1 MDKGGMTLDEF
12 LAEWSND
19 DDCVLVHTSG
29 STGKPK
35 PLRVEKKRMLASART
50 TCCFLGLDSSDVAL
64 LCMPL
69 DYIAGKMVV
78 VRSLAC
84 GMRLISVA
92 PSSHPLS
99 QLAEVP
105 TFAAMVPMQVYCSM
119 QDESERQKL
128 MGIKNLII
136 GGGAIDPS
144 LEEQL
149 RSFPNNVW
157 STYGMT
163 ETLSHIALRRI
174 NDTDDSKA
182 SEYYTPFDG
191 VDVSSLPDGR
201 LRIYAPEI
209 CPEPL
214 ETNDIV
220 EFDSTGRNF
229 KVLGRAD
236 NVIDTGGIKVQ
247 IEEVEK
253 LLHDVVP
260 YDFAITRVADRKYGE
275 AVAIAVAVPSDKGK
289 EWLQKELD
297 RLKEQVDE
305 SLHNKYYRPRY
316 YFPVGHI
323 PHTGTGKIARA
334 EVEKL
339 IDICHI
345 H

>member
-12 LAEWSND
+12 MAEWNND
-19 DDCVLVHTSG
+19 DDSVLVHTSG

-128 MGIKNLII
+128 MEIKNLII

-149 RSFPNNVW
+149 RFFPNNVW

-236 NVIDTGGIKVQ
+236 NVIDTGGIK
-247 IEEVEK
+247 I
-253 LLHDVVP
+253 L
-260 YDFAITRVADRKYGE
+260 F
-275 AVAIAVAVPSDKGK
+275 
-289 EWLQKELD
+289 
-297 RLKEQVDE
+297 
-305 SLHNKYYRPRY
+305 
-316 YFPVGHI
+316 
-323 PHTGTGKIARA
+323 
-334 EVEKL
+334 
-339 IDICHI
+339 
-345 H
+345 

>member
-1 MDKGGMTLDEF
+1 MDKGGMTLDEVM
-12 LAEWSND
+12 AEWNND
-19 DDCVLVHTSG
+19 DDSVLVHTSG
-29 STGKPK
+29 STGMPK

-50 TCCFLGLDSSDVAL
+50 TCRFLGLDSSDVAL

-128 MGIKNLII
+128 MEIKNLII

-149 RSFPNNVW
+149 RFFPNNVW

-260 YDFAITRVADRKYGE
+260 YDFAITRAADRKYGE
-275 AVAIAVAVPSDKGK
+275 AVAIAVVLPSDKGK
-289 EWLQKELD
+289 EWQQKELD
-297 RLKEQVDE
+297 RLKEQVDG
-305 SLHNKYYRPRY
+305 SLHNRYYRPRY

>member
-12 LAEWSND
+12 MAEWNND
-19 DDCVLVHTSG
+19 DDSVLVHTSG
-29 STGKPK
+29 STGMPK

-50 TCCFLGLDSSDVAL
+50 TCRFLGLDSSDVAL

-136 GGGAIDPS
+136 GGGAIDQS

-229 KVLGRAD
+229 KALGRAD

-253 LLHDVVP
+253 LLHVVVP

-275 AVAIAVAVPSDKGK
+275 AVAIAVVLPSDKGK
-289 EWLQKELD
+289 EWQQKELD
-297 RLKEQVDE
+297 RLKEQVDG
-305 SLHNKYYRPRY
+305 SLHNRYYRPRY

>member
-1 MDKGGMTLDEF
+1 
-12 LAEWSND
+12 
-19 DDCVLVHTSG
+19 
-29 STGKPK
+29 
-35 PLRVEKKRMLASART
+35 
-50 TCCFLGLDSSDVAL
+50 
-64 LCMPL
+64 
-69 DYIAGKMVV
+69 
-78 VRSLAC
+78 
-84 GMRLISVA
+84 
-92 PSSHPLS
+92 
-99 QLAEVP
+99 
-105 TFAAMVPMQVYCSM
+105 
-119 QDESERQKL
+119 
-128 MGIKNLII
+128 
-136 GGGAIDPS
+136 
-144 LEEQL
+144 
-149 RSFPNNVW
+149 
-157 STYGMT
+157 MT

-260 YDFAITRVADRKYGE
+260 YDFAITRAADRKYGE
-275 AVAIAVAVPSDKGK
+275 AVAIAVALPSDKGK
-289 EWLQKELD
+289 EWQQKELD
-297 RLKEQVDE
+297 RLKEQVDG
-305 SLHNKYYRPRY
+305 SLHNRYYRPRY